1 MIIMGYGDIVYL
13 GISNYGEL
21 WNFRNGD
28 MGMISV
34 TGIES
39 DYFFSK
45 VELLGEFPTS
55 FFLLNR
61 GSH

>member
-55 FFLLNR
+55 VFLLNR